1 MGNRVRGIMK
11 DLVLDL
17 IDSYEH
23 RVITVENLVNNAYET
38 TIDSDEGLSQA
49 YDTAQKLRDDLR
61 ETLVKNCSLRRKD
74 FDAFAEMVFSSI
86 EKKKRD
92 IENERKRIREILKAY
107 LGRQRE
113 LVTALKEQMAKFSQ
127 DGSNK
132 NGLESLLDNIKTSQK
147 DEGEQTF
154 LLLRDIQFR
163 LNNLRLELADLNSN
177 LQRILERGE
186 LLKLED
192 FRQLQSTMAQERRKT
207 ERKERKEDVERLL
220 AHFNR
225 ERQEIVR

>member
-1 MGNRVRGIMK
+1 
-11 DLVLDL
+11 LPEVLEL
-17 IDSYEH
+17 QQ
-23 RVITVENLVNNAYET
+23 
-38 TIDSDEGLSQA
+38 LSPLQ
-49 YDTAQKLRDDLR
+49 Y
-61 ETLVKNCSLRRKD
+61 
-74 FDAFAEMVFSSI
+74 
-86 EKKKRD
+86 
-92 IENERKRIREILKAY
+92 
-107 LGRQRE
+107 
-113 LVTALKEQMAKFSQ
+113 
-127 DGSNK
+127 
-132 NGLESLLDNIKTSQK
+132 
-147 DEGEQTF
+147 EGEQTF